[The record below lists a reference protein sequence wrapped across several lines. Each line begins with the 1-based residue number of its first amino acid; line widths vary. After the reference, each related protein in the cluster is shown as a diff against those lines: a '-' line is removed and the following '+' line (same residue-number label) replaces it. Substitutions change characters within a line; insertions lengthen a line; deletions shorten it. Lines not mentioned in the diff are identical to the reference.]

1 VSSSDTSKRL
11 ATSSSSA
18 LGASARSSAS
28 ACKGA
33 VGEREIL
40 GLALQE
46 GHLQPFGVG
55 ALPGPLQHLGN
66 VDADGPAEA
75 AGGRQGGRLRL
86 ASLPTAIATLVPHA
100 VALFTQRHPDVDLTV
115 VDDHQQG
122 LIPRLARWELD
133 LALIYDH
140 EALPEPEVRLDR
152 TSLLDDPFDLLVP
165 DGHPL
170 ARRRSVAMEE
180 LADETWIGGT
190 PDGAYARI
198 VLHSCRV
205 AGFEPRVVF
214 GSDDYNA
221 VQAFVAVGLGVA
233 ILPRLALTF
242 PRPGLA
248 RVALAGP
255 PVRRIAAV
263 RLAPSFR
270 SAAATSMLGVL
281 KETADAFGA

>member
-1 VSSSDTSKRL
+1 
-11 ATSSSSA
+11 
-18 LGASARSSAS
+18 
-28 ACKGA
+28 
-33 VGEREIL
+33 
-40 GLALQE
+40 
-46 GHLQPFGVG
+46 
-55 ALPGPLQHLGN
+55 
-66 VDADGPAEA
+66 
-75 AGGRQGGRLRL
+75 
-86 ASLPTAIATLVPHA
+86 
-100 VALFTQRHPDVDLTV
+100 
-115 VDDHQQG
+115 
-122 LIPRLARWELD
+122 
-133 LALIYDH
+133 
-140 EALPEPEVRLDR
+140 
-152 TSLLDDPFDLLVP
+152 
-165 DGHPL
+165 
-170 ARRRSVAMEE
+170 
-180 LADETWIGGT
+180 
-190 PDGAYARI
+190 
-198 VLHSCRV
+198 V